1 MKSIRIVL
9 LCILAAVGYGI
20 VHDQITA
27 HLCVEYFTIGHP
39 PVFNTDHPALLGLG
53 WGILAT
59 WWVGLLLGIPMAFAA
74 RFGDRPKR
82 SIKSLLRPLGI
93 LVCVMAGFAVLAGVL
108 GYLAASAHLVSLRAW
123 IALKVPENRHVLFLT
138 DLWIHLSS
146 YGSGFVGGAIL
157 CRHVWRSRSE
167 PGNDTDS
174 S

>member
-1 MKSIRIVL
+1 MKYISIVL
-9 LCILAAVGYGI
+9 LCILVAVGYGI

-39 PVFNTDHPALLGLG
+39 PVFNTDSPTLLGFG

-82 SIKSLLRPLGI
+82 SLKSLLRPLGI
-93 LVCVMAGFAVLAGVL
+93 LTCVMAGFAVLAGVM
-108 GYLAASAHLVSLRAW
+108 GYFVASAHLVSLKGWTAS
-123 IALKVPENRHVLFLT
+123 KVPENSHVLFLT

-157 CRHVWRSRSE
+157 CRHVWRSRTQ
-167 PGNDTDS
+167 PGNDAD
-174 S
+174 